1 MKKGM
6 VAVAAL
12 LVCAFSMQTK
22 AQNVTVSPSTGSLI
36 AALTTGSES
45 GFEAGYSAMWRHEQL
60 PLTFTVSDFC
70 NLTEGGEFVQ
80 PAGNMTANGNYLVV
94 DGGSS
99 PDSYMCLSLP
109 KGYRFTGYTIV
120 LANNLVG
127 QNVNGTTHG
136 SSAQKIF
143 YETNDLSRHA
153 STTSMNYDNV
163 SDHEQYNTILSEIQ
177 ANNPNYLAVAKKSD
191 DSYVMPASNE
201 TGESNYYTITRT
213 SKSEEDMD
221 NHLYFRMSHS
231 SSSGIYGVT
240 IISFEVY
247 FTAEGTF
254 AADVKPEEIGQAR
267 SVVTSPFTT
276 SKIDIGKLTRQ
287 TKNGKTYFAYSY
299 QNVRD
304 LVGYTWLYQQ
314 DAVADGVPSDVAETK
329 HIYPVNVNGN
339 NLYAFG
345 NDTYYIETPVQIHTQ
360 SGLESP
366 VGYRIVGARFN
377 YLWGTQVEGHTEVI
391 PTTCTIYY
399 TRNGNTL
406 YLNDQLQ
413 FTATLYNWIIDDVG
427 NIVTNNGTQYLSCTG
442 THDDRSLTL
451 STEKDNRY
459 NLKRDDSGR
468 ITYTS
473 GSNTKYYLQYYNGT
487 WQRTQNNRDW
497 YRWDNNN
504 ASYTPKVVKSTNV
517 YDVNDYITV
526 GYLITHREYG
536 CYRSDYLVAS
546 DIHEGTVIEY
556 PSFNPGVYTL
566 NVYDKTGTTIERTI
580 DVTESNAG
588 GILELDSLNNDAVKF
603 SITGLEEG
611 KQALVSVTLEMQ
623 ALNPYIDKMDIVCHD
638 PDNQLTLSQP
648 FTANDF
654 SVSGGKFTFYIPE
667 EYQNTELTF
676 TFSDLYSHDG
686 DKTYYTGTA
695 DQKNGN
701 SRYSFVTSEYFFPVN
716 GNGNDGLYD
725 ANYSPD
731 ATYTNKVFTSTAGNI
746 RFKFNNAED
755 LSNTGAGTASYLEE
769 TPFSVAAYLTSTDPD
784 NSGATGKFIDCK
796 LKASDATQKSGIYY
810 VFTADETR
818 YNIAPTKAW
827 QHRYY
832 AFYRMD
838 IELEAKTYTPDL
850 KWTKVYDQSLS
861 VDESGNPVTASQWGL
876 KLGTKDGN
884 NVVTGYLTVKEIND
898 AIAAQIADEAIGTPE
913 SADQILYVD
922 ASELYSIVSSAD
934 ITLEQLK
941 NTLGANALFYLPANT
956 TSTLDNFAYKTT
968 SGSFRAGKDIVL
980 TDKKPFYAPY
990 DIQVNTANVAK
1001 FNREVTVDKYGKTDY
1016 VSMILPFGLTTV
1028 GGTHTNTTADGCKF
1042 KLYQMNEKDCLEIT
1056 QEQVTEG
1063 NNFFSSEGLA
1073 DQTAFAYDLAPAN
1086 TPFLVDVEQGI
1097 EGKDGPIFV
1106 VAQEGALVK
1115 ATSAMGSDYT
1125 FTGETGNGK
1134 YLGNGISF
1142 TNHGGFAGTILD
1154 VAGHNQG
1161 YYYIG
1166 RANKLVCSDNLRADM
1181 TELKLLPFRTY
1192 YTSTKSGAGSN
1203 ALMQFNIV
1211 FGKNENSDQTGI
1223 SRIENVKE
1231 NGAVYDLQGRRVE
1244 NPTKGLYI
1252 VNGKK
1257 VMVK

>member
-22 AQNVTVSPSTGSLI
+22 AQNVTVSPNTGSLI

-127 QNVNGTTHG
+127 QTVNGTNHG

-177 ANNPNYLAVAKKSD
+177 ANNPNYPAVAKKSN

-213 SKSEEDMD
+213 SQSEEDMG

-254 AADVKPEEIGQAR
+254 AADVKPENIGVAR

-276 SKIDIGKLTRQ
+276 SKIDIGNLTRQ

-304 LVGYTWLYQQ
+304 LVGYTYLYQQ
-314 DAVADGVPSDVAETK
+314 DAVEDGVPFEGEEEK
-329 HIYPVNVNGN
+329 HIYPVYVDNQ

-345 NDTYYIETPVQIHTQ
+345 NDTYYIETPIQVHTQ

-377 YLWGTQVEGHTEVI
+377 YLWGTATEGGTQTLTDH
-391 PTTCTIYY
+391 YY
-399 TRNGNTL
+399 ITATRNGNT
-406 YLNDQLQ
+406 YWLNDQLQ
-413 FTATLYNWIIDDVG
+413 FTRNQFAWAYDPETKNLY
-427 NIVTNNGTQYLSCTG
+427 TGTGSNVRYLSCTG
-442 THDDRSLTL
+442 SGDSRTLTT
-451 STEKDNRY
+451 STENGSWY
-459 NLKRDDSGR
+459 NLIVFTVGNN
-468 ITYTS
+468 TYVGWDNETAS
-473 GSNTKYYLQYYNGT
+473 QRYYLRYYNNWGWT
-487 WQRTQNNRDW
+487 IAVTRNNT
-497 YRWDNNN
+497 NN
-504 ASYTPKVVKSTNV
+504 AATASVADSHTVEIPAFTP
-517 YDVNDYITV
+517 
-526 GYLITHREYG
+526 G
-536 CYRSDYLVAS
+536 A
-546 DIHEGTVIEY
+546 
-556 PSFNPGVYTL
+556 YTL

-686 DKTYYTGTA
+686 DKTYYAGTA

-701 SRYSFVTSEYFFPVN
+701 SRYSFVTSDYFFPVN

-725 ANYSPD
+725 SAYDPN

-769 TPFSVAAYLTSTDPD
+769 TPFSVAAYLGSADPD
-784 NSGATGKFIDCK
+784 GSDSTGVFIDCK

-818 YNIAPTKAW
+818 YNIAPTTAW
-827 QHRYY
+827 QHRSY

-850 KWTKVYDQSLS
+850 TWTKVYDQSLS
-861 VDESGNPVTASQWGL
+861 VDESGNPVTKSQWGL

-884 NVVTGYLTVKEIND
+884 ESVTGYLTVKEIND
-898 AIAAQIADEAIGTPE
+898 AIKAQIKDESIVTPD

-922 ASELYSIVSSAD
+922 ASELYSIVSSAG
-934 ITLEQLK
+934 ITLDQLK

-1042 KLYQMNEKDCLEIT
+1042 KLYQMNAVNCLEIT

-1063 NNFFSSEGLA
+1063 NNYFSEDGISK
-1073 DQTAFAYDLAPAN
+1073 QTAFAYDLAPAN
-1086 TPFLVDVEQGI
+1086 TPFLVDVEQGS
-1097 EGKDGPIFV
+1097 EEDGTIFV

-1125 FTGETGNGK
+1125 FTGETGNGT
-1134 YLGNGISF
+1134 YLGNAISF

>member
-1 MKKGM
+1 MHKYKRMKHLTFLKKGM
-6 VAVAAL
+6 VAAAAL

-127 QNVNGTTHG
+127 QTVNGTNHG

-177 ANNPNYLAVAKKSD
+177 ANNPNYLAVAKKSN

-213 SKSEEDMD
+213 SQSEEDMG

-231 SSSGIYGVT
+231 SSTGIYGVT

-254 AADVKPEEIGQAR
+254 AADVKPDTIGVAR
-267 SVVTSPFTT
+267 SVVTSPFKT
-276 SKIDIGKLTRQ
+276 SKIDIGNLTRQ

-304 LVGYTWLYQQ
+304 LDAYTYLYQQ
-314 DAVADGVPSDVAETK
+314 NAVENGAPYEGEEEK
-329 HIYPVNVNGN
+329 HIYPVRVDGN
-339 NLYAFG
+339 DLYAFD
-345 NDTYYIETPVQIHTQ
+345 NDTYYIETPIQVHTQ

-377 YLWGTQVEGHTEVI
+377 YLWGTPTEGGTQ
-391 PTTCTIYY
+391 TLTNAYY
-399 TRNGNTL
+399 ITATRNNSTY

-413 FTATLYNWIIDDVG
+413 FTTNQFAWSYDPETKNLY
-427 NIVTNNGTQYLSCTG
+427 TG
-442 THDDRSLTL
+442 TGSNIRYLACSGSGDSRTLTT
-451 STEKDNRY
+451 SSENGGYY
-459 NLKRDDSGR
+459 NLIVFNRN
-468 ITYTS
+468 
-473 GSNTKYYLQYYNGT
+473 NTNYIG
-487 WQRTQNNRDW
+487 
-497 YRWDNNN
+497 WDNETASQRFYLRYYSSGFIITRWNIAVTRNN
-504 ASYTPKVVKSTNV
+504 TSNAATASVADTETIHFPDFTP
-517 YDVNDYITV
+517 
-526 GYLITHREYG
+526 
-536 CYRSDYLVAS
+536 
-546 DIHEGTVIEY
+546 GT
-556 PSFNPGVYTL
+556 YTL

-623 ALNPYIDKMDIVCHD
+623 ALDPYIDKMDIVCHD

-676 TFSDLYSHDG
+676 TFSDLYSHYG
-686 DKTYYTGTA
+686 DKTYYAGTA
-695 DQKNGN
+695 DQKDGN
-701 SRYSFVTSEYFFPVN
+701 ARYSFVTSDYFFPVN

-725 ANYSPD
+725 SAYDPN

-755 LSNTGAGTASYLEE
+755 LSNTGPGTASYLEE
-769 TPFSVAAYLTSTDPD
+769 TPFSVAAYLGSADPD
-784 NSGATGKFIDCK
+784 GSDATGEFIDCK
-796 LKASDATQKSGIYY
+796 LKASDETQKSGIYY

-818 YNIAPTKAW
+818 YNIAPTTAW
-827 QHRYY
+827 QHRSY

-838 IELEAKTYTPDL
+838 IELEAKTYTPDFT
-850 KWTKVYDQSLS
+850 WTKVYDQSLT
-861 VDESGNPVTASQWGL
+861 VDEDGNPVTASQWGL
-876 KLGTKDGN
+876 KLGTKDGE

-898 AIAAQIADEAIGTPE
+898 AIAAQIADENIETPE
-913 SADQILYVD
+913 SSDQILYID
-922 ASELYSIVSSAD
+922 ASELYSIVSSAN

-941 NTLGANALFYLPANT
+941 NTLGANALVYLPVNT

-968 SGSFRAGKDIVL
+968 SGNFRAGKDILL

-990 DIQVNTANVAK
+990 DIQVAPSNYAK
-1001 FNREVTVDKYGKTDY
+1001 FNRQVTVDKYGKTDY
-1016 VSMILPFGLTTV
+1016 VSMILPFGLTTD
-1028 GGTHTNTTADGCKF
+1028 GEGTHTNTTADGCEF
-1042 KLYQMNEKDCLEIT
+1042 TLYQMNGENCLEIT
-1056 QEQVTEG
+1056 QEQVDQGNNYFSTEG
-1063 NNFFSSEGLA
+1063 LTT
-1073 DQTAFAYDLAPAN
+1073 QTAFAYELAPAN
-1086 TPFLVDVEQGI
+1086 TPFLVDVTKGSE
-1097 EGKDGPIFV
+1097 EDGTIFV

-1115 ATSAMGSDYT
+1115 ATTAMGADYT
-1125 FTGETGNGK
+1125 FAGETGNGT
-1134 YLGNGISF
+1134 YVGNAISF

-1154 VAGHNQG
+1154 VTGHNQG

-1192 YTSTKSGAGSN
+1192 YTSAKSGAGSN

-1211 FGKNENSDQTGI
+1211 FGKNENDDQTGI
-1223 SRIENVKE
+1223 NAVEAVKE
-1231 NGAVYDLQGRRVE
+1231 NGAVYDLQGRRVL

>member
-1 MKKGM
+1 VPTRPRATETEKETLLIIIHYKMKHFTRFLKKGM
-6 VAVAAL
+6 VAIAAL
-12 LVCAFSMQTK
+12 LMCAPTLTVQ

-36 AALTTGSES
+36 AALTIGSES

-94 DGGSS
+94 DGGRS

-127 QNVNGTTHG
+127 QTVNETNHG

-153 STTSMNYDNV
+153 STTSMNYANV
-163 SDHEQYNTILSEIQ
+163 SDDEQYNTILSEIQ
-177 ANNPNYLAVAKKSD
+177 ANNPNYLAVAKKKSN
-191 DSYVMPASNE
+191 DSYVMPGSRE
-201 TGESNYYTITRT
+201 TGASNYYTITRT

-254 AADVKPEEIGQAR
+254 AADVKPDTIGVAR
-267 SVVTSPFTT
+267 SVVTSPFKT

-304 LVGYTWLYQQ
+304 LDAYTYLYQQ
-314 DAVADGVPSDVAETK
+314 NAVENGVPYEGEEEK
-329 HIYPVNVNGN
+329 HIYPVRVDGN
-339 NLYAFG
+339 DLYAFD
-345 NDTYYIETPVQIHTQ
+345 NDTYYIETPIQVHTQ

-377 YLWGTQVEGHTEVI
+377 YLWGTPTEGGTQ
-391 PTTCTIYY
+391 TLTNAYY
-399 TRNGNTL
+399 ITATRDNSTY

-413 FTATLYNWIIDDVG
+413 FTRNQFAWAYDPETKNLY
-427 NIVTNNGTQYLSCTG
+427 TG
-442 THDDRSLTL
+442 TGSNIRYLACSGRGDSRTLTT
-451 STEKDNRY
+451 SSENGGYY
-459 NLKRDDSGR
+459 NLIVFNRN
-468 ITYTS
+468 
-473 GSNTKYYLQYYNGT
+473 NTNYIG
-487 WQRTQNNRDW
+487 
-497 YRWDNNN
+497 WDNETASQRFYLRYYSSGFIFTSWNIAVTRNN
-504 ASYTPKVVKSTNV
+504 TSNAATASVADTETIHFPDFTP
-517 YDVNDYITV
+517 
-526 GYLITHREYG
+526 
-536 CYRSDYLVAS
+536 
-546 DIHEGTVIEY
+546 GT
-556 PSFNPGVYTL
+556 YTL

-603 SITGLEEG
+603 QITGLEEG

-638 PDNQLTLSQP
+638 PDKQLKLSQP

-701 SRYSFVTSEYFFPVN
+701 SRYSFVTSEYFYPIN

-784 NSGATGKFIDCK
+784 NSGATGKFNEVK
-796 LKASDATQKSGIYY
+796 LKASNASQKSGTYY

-832 AFYRMD
+832 AFYRME
-838 IELEAKTYTPDL
+838 IELKAKTYTPDL

-861 VDESGNPVTASQWGL
+861 GDESGNPVTKSQWGL

-898 AIAAQIADEAIGTPE
+898 AITAALGKADCPE
-913 SADQILYVD
+913 SADQILYID
-922 ASELYSIVSSAD
+922 ASELYSIVSSTD
-934 ITLEQLK
+934 ITLERLK

-1028 GGTHTNTTADGCKF
+1028 DGTHTNTTADGCKF
-1042 KLYQMNEKDCLEIT
+1042 KLYQMNENDCLEIT
-1056 QEQVTEG
+1056 QAQVAEG
-1063 NNFFSSEGLA
+1063 NNYFSEDGISK
-1073 DQTAFAYDLAPAN
+1073 QTPFAYDLAPAN
-1086 TPFLVDVEQGI
+1086 TPFLVDVEQGS
-1097 EGKDGPIFV
+1097 EEDGTIFV

-1125 FTGETGNGK
+1125 FTGETGNGT

-1231 NGAVYDLQGRRVE
+1231 NGAVYDLQGRRVV